1 MDFIDNFMNK
11 WNAFCAKAKPTF
23 QKIGQIASVAFD
35 KIVFA
40 WNYVSKFRK
49 LFLAVPV
56 GVMAVILALRN
67 MILLPVVVGLGL
79 QGDGGYSVQ
88 IIREVAVLGPM
99 AITAI
104 CLLLMFSSRR
114 TLTPWLVSVFSLALP
129 LLILLTNTF
138 PT

>member
-1 MDFIDNFMNK
+1 MVVL
-11 WNAFCAKAKPTF
+11 AKIF

-67 MILLPVVVGLGL
+67 MIQLPVVVGLGL